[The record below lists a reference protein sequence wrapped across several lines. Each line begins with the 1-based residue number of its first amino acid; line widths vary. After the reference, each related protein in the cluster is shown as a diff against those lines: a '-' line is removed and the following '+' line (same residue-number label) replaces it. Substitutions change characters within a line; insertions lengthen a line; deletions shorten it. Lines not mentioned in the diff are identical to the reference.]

1 MMERYNQKECNDPL
15 FRELSNVTEHDI
27 TLDMLIRKARRDNRH
42 GSLKYFIKKKA
53 IRKQHA
59 I

>member
-1 MMERYNQKECNDPL
+1 MMERYNQKEPNNPL
-15 FRELSNVTEHDI
+15 FREPSNVTEHDI

-53 IRKQHA
+53 FSR
-59 I
+59 